1 MKSMTGTGTKHGSL
15 DVFPLVN
22 LVFQHADFSIC
33 NTIKLNQSSWININ
47 FKTLL

>member
-22 LVFQHADFSIC
+22 LVFQHADFFIC
-33 NTIKLNQSSWININ
+33 NTIIKSSWININ